1 HDDVQELNRVQLY
14 SNAVFRLAYRH
25 PEKMDYKDW
34 ERKVVVAF
42 IQRTIQGDRERVEK
56 GLLSAE
62 SLAEAVGKIQDWMR
76 KRGLPEEL

>member
-1 HDDVQELNRVQLY
+1 
-14 SNAVFRLAYRH
+14 
-25 PEKMDYKDW
+25 MDYKDW